1 MTLRERLNRFF
12 KPEQINYHFGLNA
25 PVQVLNY
32 TAQQLYQT
40 QDNLQAVVNYLANSI
55 AQLPLK
61 VYRRTDENNRE
72 RDRKSPAALL
82 IYKPN
87 RWQTSFE
94 FNRALTTEYLVFG
107 AVYVWTVPSAE
118 TESGYEMFI
127 VPTEWLIDRLEV
139 SSNPYEPD
147 AIWIKTKDGTA
158 FEVPADEFTLFRT
171 YSPGNPGG
179 FISPIS
185 ALRNTLQEQI
195 EAGNFRKELWHSSGR
210 LNAQIIR
217 PANVQPWTDETRK
230 KFITMFREAWGAGGS
245 KAGSIPL
252 LEDGMEI
259 KPFQTSFKENQW
271 AESVRLSRETVA
283 AAYGVNPSLIWHTEA
298 QTYASAK
305 DNARQLYSEC
315 LGPILQMLQQRYN
328 AFLLPKVGADP
339 NTYVEFDLNEKLKGS
354 FEERAGIL
362 QAAVGGPWLT
372 RNEARADN
380 NLPPIDGGDA
390 LIVPMNINN
399 GIDNPPAEE
408 EEIEE
413 LGKITYTQTKDISSE
428 SISIKSASTGDEDE
442 SVTSIIVKFLQ
453 RQARSVLSKISS
465 TDNWWDEER
474 WNKELA
480 QDLQPAL
487 KKVAKTHGTEAARKL
502 KATYNEDLTENYIK
516 ALAES
521 KAKGVNES
529 TKKKLDE
536 NLELG
541 DLGKEPSKVFEER
554 ESRAKSIGRAIATA
568 VATFAVKEAIEQMH
582 QQGKFPQITKT
593 WITGDNPRPT
603 HEAMNG
609 ETVPYDGNFSNGAF
623 WVGDDDLGA
632 EETCNCNCSIEVSVE
647 VEI

>member
-1 MTLRERLNRFF
+1 M
-12 KPEQINYHFGLNA
+12 
-25 PVQVLNY
+25 
-32 TAQQLYQT
+32 
-40 QDNLQAVVNYLANSI
+40 
-55 AQLPLK
+55 
-61 VYRRTDENNRE
+61 
-72 RDRKSPAALL
+72 
-82 IYKPN
+82 
-87 RWQTSFE
+87 
-94 FNRALTTEYLVFG
+94 
-107 AVYVWTVPSAE
+107 
-118 TESGYEMFI
+118 
-127 VPTEWLIDRLEV
+127 
-139 SSNPYEPD
+139 
-147 AIWIKTKDGTA
+147 
-158 FEVPADEFTLFRT
+158 
-171 YSPGNPGG
+171 
-179 FISPIS
+179 
-185 ALRNTLQEQI
+185 
-195 EAGNFRKELWHSSGR
+195 
-210 LNAQIIR
+210 
-217 PANVQPWTDETRK
+217 
-230 KFITMFREAWGAGGS
+230 
-245 KAGSIPL
+245 
-252 LEDGMEI
+252 
-259 KPFQTSFKENQW
+259 
-271 AESVRLSRETVA
+271 
-283 AAYGVNPSLIWHTEA
+283 
-298 QTYASAK
+298 
-305 DNARQLYSEC
+305 
-315 LGPILQMLQQRYN
+315 
-328 AFLLPKVGADP
+328 
-339 NTYVEFDLNEKLKGS
+339 NEKLKGS

-380 NLPPIDGGDA
+380 NLPPIEGGDA

-399 GIDNPPAEE
+399 GIDNPPVEE

-442 SVTSIIVKFLQ
+442 SIASIIVKFLQ

-480 QDLQPAL
+480 QDLEPAL

-516 ALAES
+516 TLAES

-554 ESRAKSIGRAIATA
+554 ESRAKSIGRAIATS

-623 WVGDDDLGA
+623 WVGDDDLSA
-632 EETCNCNCSIEVSVE
+632 EETCNCNCSIEVTAE
-647 VEI
+647 VYI

>member
-12 KPEQINYHFGLNA
+12 KPEQINYNFGINA

-61 VYRRTDENNRE
+61 VYRRTDENIRE
-72 RDRKSPAALL
+72 RDRESPAALL

-127 VPTEWLIDRLEV
+127 VPTEWLIDHLEV

-259 KPFQTSFKENQW
+259 KPFQTSFKESQW

-380 NLPPIDGGDA
+380 NLPPIEGGDA

-399 GIDNPPAEE
+399 GIDNPPVEE
-408 EEIEE
+408 EETEE

-442 SVTSIIVKFLQ
+442 SIASIIVKFLQ

-480 QDLQPAL
+480 QDLEPAL

-516 ALAES
+516 TLAES

-554 ESRAKSIGRAIATA
+554 ESRAKSIGRAIATS

-623 WVGDDDLGA
+623 WVGDDDLSA
-632 EETCNCNCSIEVSVE
+632 EETCNCNCSIEVTAE
-647 VEI
+647 VYI